1 MRAIGLALTLFV
13 FGIPLADDPDHTP
26 ALDHLAVLADRLDA
40 GSHLQKTVSRQR
52 FWLSLEQ
59 YPGS

>member
-13 FGIPLADDPDHTP
+13 FGIPLADDPDHAP

-40 GSHLQKTVSRQR
+40 RSHLQKLSPGKE